1 MDAETSAV
9 NAVDALCREYGYP
22 PEVAALLHETV
33 RILAGLRPLS
43 VLLHGSASRGELT
56 WWRDGSGQVQLGSD
70 VEMYVVADSRPG
82 GAGWARAAQALREV
96 EERVNRAGPR
106 LFHLDA
112 SLTTLERLRRHP
124 PTFRCWDVRATGRTL
139 LGADVRGELPS
150 LDAGSIDLRQLN
162 EVPIH
167 RLWEMVFRV
176 PATLVRGAGSVEDAR
191 TARYAWARQ
200 ALDLTTWLLP
210 HAGVMIPTF
219 RKRVRAWRTEVTRPP
234 LARYFAPES
243 AELLDRSLE
252 GKLHLRFTREPARLH
267 GEVLESFRAGLRMLL
282 SLPATAPDAEI
293 ARAAVRQGRRH
304 WPAETPRRRVYEAY
318 LAVRTGAIARPHR
331 AIPWLLR
338 AKRPEQ
344 LAFLLH
350 LNAALAAL
358 LHGRGA
364 AESLDLAERSLARLW
379 PPFRPRGGSD
389 ADRFLAARRGYVD
402 HLVGS
407 SRWFGPRRAYL
418 YSVLEEPC
426 GRA

>member
-1 MDAETSAV
+1 MDAEISSGTAV
-9 NAVDALCREYGYP
+9 EKLCREYGYP
-22 PEVAALLHETV
+22 PEVEALLDETV
-33 RILAGLRPLS
+33 RILAGLRPRS

-56 WWRDGSGQVQLGSD
+56 WWRDAAGRVQLGSD
-70 VEMYVVADSRPG
+70 VEMYVVADSR
-82 GAGWARAAQALREV
+82 AGWAGAAQALRAV
-96 EERVNRAGPR
+96 EERVNRSGPR

-112 SLTTLERLRRHP
+112 SLTTLARLRRHP
-124 PTFRCWDVRATGRTL
+124 PTFRCWDVRETGRTL
-139 LGADVRGELPS
+139 LGADVRGELPV
-150 LDAGSIDLRQLN
+150 LDARSIDLRQLN

-167 RLWEMVFRV
+167 RLWEMAFRV
-176 PATLVRGAGSVEDAR
+176 PAALVRGTGSPEDAR
-191 TARYAWARQ
+191 TARYTWARQ

-219 RKRVRAWRTEVTRPP
+219 RKRVRAWRTEVARPP
-234 LARYFAPES
+234 LARYFAPGS

-252 GKLHLRFTREPARLH
+252 GKLHLRFQQEPAQLH
-267 GEVLESFRAGLRMLL
+267 SEVLEAFRAGLRMLL
-282 SLPATAPDAEI
+282 SLPATAPDVEI
-293 ARAAVRQGRRH
+293 TRAAVRQGRRL

-318 LAVRTGAIARPHR
+318 LAVRTGAVARPHR

-344 LAFLLH
+344 LGFLLH

-364 AESLDLAERSLARLW
+364 APSLELADRSLARLW
-379 PPFRPRGGSD
+379 PGYRPAGGSD
-389 ADRFLAARRGYVD
+389 PDRFLAARRGYVD
-402 HLVGS
+402 YLAGS

-418 YSVLEEPC
+418 YSVLEDSC

>member
-1 MDAETSAV
+1 MDAGACSGTAI
-9 NAVDALCREYGYP
+9 DDLCREYGYP
-22 PEVAALLHETV
+22 PEVEALLGETM
-33 RILAGLRPLS
+33 RILAGVRPHS

-56 WWRDGSGQVQLGSD
+56 WWRDAAGRVQLGSD
-70 VEMYVVADSRPG
+70 IEMYVVG
-82 GAGWARAAQALREV
+82 GAGSGGESWARAAAELREV
-96 EERVNRAGPR
+96 EARVNREGPR

-112 SLTTLERLRRHP
+112 SLTTLHRLRRHP
-124 PTFRCWDVRATGRTL
+124 PTFRCWDVRATGRTIA
-139 LGADVRGELPS
+139 GADVRGELPS

-176 PATLVRGAGSVEDAR
+176 PAALVRGAGSADDAR

-219 RKRVRAWRTEVTRPP
+219 RARVRAWRTEAARPP
-234 LARYFAPES
+234 LAGYFAPES
-243 AELLDRSLE
+243 AELLERSLE
-252 GKLHLRFTREPARLH
+252 GKLHLRFKQEPPELH
-267 GEVLESFRAGLRMLL
+267 SEVLEAFRAGLRMLL
-282 SLPATAPDAEI
+282 ALPGTATDAEI
-293 ARAAVRQGRRH
+293 ARAAVRHGRRH
-304 WPAETPRRRVYEAY
+304 WHAETPRRRAYEAY
-318 LAVRTGAIARPHR
+318 LAVRTGMIARPHR
-331 AIPWLLR
+331 AVPWLLR

-344 LAFLLH
+344 LGFLLH

-358 LHGRGA
+358 LHGRSA
-364 AESLDLAERSLARLW
+364 AASLELAERSLARLW
-379 PPFRPRGGSD
+379 PGFRPSGGSG

-418 YSVLEEPC
+418 YSVLEDAC

>member
-1 MDAETSAV
+1 MDAETSPGG
-9 NAVDALCREYGYP
+9 AVDSLCREYGYP
-22 PEVAALLHETV
+22 AEVRALLDETV
-33 RILAGLRPLS
+33 QILAGLRPHS

-56 WWRDGSGQVQLGSD
+56 WWRDEAGQVQLGSD
-70 VEMYVVADSRPG
+70 IEMYVVGDSPPG
-82 GAGWARAAQALREV
+82 GAGWAGAARALRAV

-112 SLTTLERLRRHP
+112 SLTTLDRLRRHP

-150 LDAGSIDLRQLN
+150 LDARSIDLRQLN

-176 PATLVRGAGSVEDAR
+176 PAALVRGAGSCEEAR
-191 TARYAWARQ
+191 TARYTWARQ

-219 RKRVRAWRTEVTRPP
+219 QKRVRAWRTEVTRPL
-234 LARYFAPES
+234 LARYFAPGS
-243 AELLDRSLE
+243 AELLERSLQ
-252 GKLHLRFTREPARLH
+252 GKLRLRFEQEPAQLH
-267 GEVLESFRAGLRMLL
+267 LEVLESFRAGLRMLL
-282 SLPATAPDAEI
+282 SLPVAASDLEI
-293 ARAAVRQGRRH
+293 ARAAVRQGRRV
-304 WPAETPRRRVYEAY
+304 WPVETPRRRAYEAY
-318 LAVRTGAIARPHR
+318 LAVRTGAVARPHR

-338 AKRPEQ
+338 PKRPEQ
-344 LAFLLH
+344 LSFLLH

-364 AESLDLAERSLARLW
+364 AESLELAERSLARLW
-379 PPFRPRGGSD
+379 PGFRAAGGSD
-389 ADRFLAARRGYVD
+389 QERFLVARCGYVD
-402 HLVGS
+402 YLVGS
-407 SRWFGPRRAYL
+407 SRWFGPRHAYL